1 MRHERDAAITHGF
14 RLVFGLIRLAR
25 RLIGP
30 VPGGL
35 LPRSVRAEI
44 RTALRLGEALYRQA
58 VLLMAA
64 DLEVRLSPVK
74 SRPPKTPRP
83 IPPQTQRP
91 VPAQAG
97 NAGVQGSTSPRRAIS
112 EASSP
117 GCLPGQAFPDRKRQ
131 PRSSCVPQPPRP
143 RALPLLDPL
152 SQCQRTGIP
161 PDTNRF
167 GGPKDAVPLGHLPA
181 RLDRLERA
189 FTDPVRRARR
199 LAFRLARRKPSPT
212 RLGPPRRVHLTDWPD
227 LDALRQSQRWL
238 QSLTREAVF
247 APP

>member
-1 MRHERDAAITHGF
+1 MPPSPMGV

-30 VPGGL
+30 VPGAL
-35 LPRSVRAEI
+35 VPRCVRAEI

-64 DLEVRLSPVK
+64 DLQVRL
-74 SRPPKTPRP
+74 RP
-83 IPPQTQRP
+83 
-91 VPAQAG
+91 
-97 NAGVQGSTSPRRAIS
+97 
-112 EASSP
+112 
-117 GCLPGQAFPDRKRQ
+117 L
-131 PRSSCVPQPPRP
+131 RSSTHRGRRSETP

-152 SQCQRTGIP
+152 SYSKRTRIAPEPG
-161 PDTNRF
+161 RF
-167 GGPKDAVPLGHLPA
+167 GGPEDTVPLGHLPA

-212 RLGPPRRVHLTDWPD
+212 RLRPPSEVHLRDWPD

-238 QSLTREAVF
+238 RSLAREAVF